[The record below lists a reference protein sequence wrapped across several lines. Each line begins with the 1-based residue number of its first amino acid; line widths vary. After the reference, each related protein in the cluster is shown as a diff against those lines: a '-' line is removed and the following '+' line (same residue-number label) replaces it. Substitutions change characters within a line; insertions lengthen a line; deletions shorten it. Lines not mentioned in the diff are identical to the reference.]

1 MSTSP
6 AARSRELRNL
16 IDRIEADS
24 PPILSVLSGAI
35 AEHVGSD
42 FDASYGLASIDE
54 SDQVTFIHA
63 SCDAPDALAARFR
76 SVVAASRRPWRRAPE
91 RVPAAERNRVMLW
104 DEVLRTLKVRAED
117 QPIVRDVLH
126 PLGVGRQIRVVL
138 CDGPSMLAFVGAFR
152 GRGRDFNER
161 ERGRLRALV
170 PALRR
175 RLLFE
180 RQMGDTHMLASA
192 LECVLE
198 QAGAPVLLVDSHGRV
213 RHSNSAGKAWLA
225 SKGRA
230 GLAELVMAAK
240 GDTSAPTAA
249 FDVRRLSVPGWPAH
263 ALVTV
268 SGPSV
273 VPSAQG
279 RDEAAAA
286 KWALTPRQREV
297 FRLLSQGRTNKNI
310 AATLGIAEVTVEVH
324 VSAIL
329 RRAGAGSRAELI
341 ARMLGA

>member
-1 MSTSP
+1 MPTSP
-6 AARSRELRNL
+6 TARSRELRNI
-16 IDRIEADS
+16 IDRIEADA
-24 PPILSVLSGAI
+24 PPILSVLSGVI
-35 AEHVGSD
+35 AEHVGAD
-42 FDASYGLASIDE
+42 FDASYGLESIDE
-54 SDQVTFIHA
+54 SDHVTFTHA
-63 SCDAPDALAARFR
+63 SREAPDALSARFR
-76 SVVAASRRPWRRAPE
+76 AVVASSRRPWRRAPE
-91 RVPAAERNRVMLW
+91 RVPAREQNRVMLW
-104 DEVLRTLKVRAED
+104 DEVLRTLKVRAEE

-180 RQMGDTHMLASA
+180 RQMGDMHMLTSA

-198 QAGAPVLLVDSHGRV
+198 QLGAPVLLVHSHGRV
-213 RHSNSAGKAWLA
+213 RHTNCAGKAWLA

-230 GLAELVMAAK
+230 GLAEVVTAAR
-240 GDTSAPTAA
+240 GDKIASTGA

-273 VPSAQG
+273 VPS
-279 RDEAAAA
+279 
-286 KWALTPRQREV
+286 T
-297 FRLLSQGRTNKNI
+297 ST
-310 AATLGIAEVTVEVH
+310 
-324 VSAIL
+324 
-329 RRAGAGSRAELI
+329 
-341 ARMLGA
+341 

>member
-1 MSTSP
+1 MPTSP
-6 AARSRELRNL
+6 AARSRELRDV
-16 IDRIEADS
+16 IDRIEAGA
-24 PPILSVLSGAI
+24 PPILSLLSGVI
-35 AEHVGSD
+35 AEHVGAD

-54 SDQVTFIHA
+54 SDHVTFIHA
-63 SCDAPDALAARFR
+63 SCEAPDTLSARFR
-76 SVVAASRRPWRRAPE
+76 TVVASSRRPWRRAPE

-104 DEVLRTLKVRAED
+104 DEVLRTLRVRAED

-161 ERGRLRALV
+161 ERGHLRALV
-170 PALRR
+170 PALRK

-180 RQMGDTHMLASA
+180 RQLGDVHMLTSA
-192 LECVLE
+192 LECALE
-198 QAGAPVLLVDSHGRV
+198 RAGAPVLLVDSHGRV
-213 RHSNSAGKAWLA
+213 RHANSAGKAWLA
-225 SKGRA
+225 SRGRA
-230 GLAELVMAAK
+230 GLAELAVAAK
-240 GDTSAPTAA
+240 GDTTAGTA
-249 FDVRRLSVPGWPAH
+249 FDVQRLCVPGWPAH

-273 VPSAQG
+273 VPSSPG
-279 RDEAAAA
+279 RADAAAA
-286 KWALTPRQREV
+286 KWRLTPRQREV

-310 AATLGIAEVTVEVH
+310 ATTLGIAEVTVEVH